1 MMSKLGESILRGAKE
16 ALDYAQG
23 QKNGFKIHKVKV
35 PTQIDVRAIRNKLH
49 MTRREFADQ
58 FGFSAR
64 TLEKWEQGIRQPE
77 GAARAFLV
85 VINKNPKAVAMA
97 LHEK

>member
-16 ALDYAQG
+16 ALNYAQG
-23 QKNGFKIHKVKV
+23 QKKGFKIHKVKV
-35 PTQIDVRAIRNKLH
+35 PTQIDVRAVRNKLH